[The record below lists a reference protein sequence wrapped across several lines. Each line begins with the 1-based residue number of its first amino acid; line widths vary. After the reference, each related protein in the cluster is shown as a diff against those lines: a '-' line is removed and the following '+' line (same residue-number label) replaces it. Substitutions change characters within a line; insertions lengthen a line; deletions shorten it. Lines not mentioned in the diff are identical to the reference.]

1 MAKFCT
7 NCGKELDENASV
19 CLNCGKVLGGNSN
32 TNTNNV
38 NNINNNL
45 NNGGVQ
51 KKKGLPTWA
60 IVLIVVGCVILIPLM
75 VIVALGVIGY
85 NFIKDNEIDVED
97 YIEDNFN
104 IETKE
109 LVGTIG
115 DTLRGDDLKIT
126 LNKALMYSSISSGY
140 LTDTPADGKEF
151 LVFFLDIENT
161 SSDTVYLSS
170 YDFDGY
176 VDGYAVSSCY
186 MLNDID
192 GVGELSVNLASGK
205 KVSGFVAYEIDTTWK
220 NFELRYEEYDV
231 DYDDQ
236 DNTFIFKVVNEDS
249 SNNTG
254 V

>member
-7 NCGKELDENASV
+7 NCGKELDENSSV
-19 CLNCGKVLGGNSN
+19 CLNCGKVLGGNS
-32 TNTNNV
+32 NTNNV

-60 IVLIVVGCVILIPLM
+60 IVLIVVGCVILIPLIIV
-75 VIVALGVIGY
+75 VILGVVGY
-85 NFIKDNEIDVED
+85 NFLKDNDIDIDD

-109 LVGTIG
+109 LVGTTG
-115 DTLRGDDLKIT
+115 DTLKGDDLNIT
-126 LNKALMYSSISSGY
+126 LNKALMYSSISDGY
-140 LTDTPADGKEF
+140 LADTPSEGKEF

-170 YDFDGY
+170 SDFDGY

-186 MLNDID
+186 ILNDID
-192 GVGELSVNLASGK
+192 GVEELSVNLASGK
-205 KVSGFVAYEIDTTWK
+205 KASGFVAFEVDETWK
-220 NFELRYEEYDV
+220 NFELHFDEYDF

-236 DNTFIFKVVNEDS
+236 DNTFIFKVVNEDI
-249 SNNTG
+249 SNNQAG